1 MIFRIRVFDTSLKYE
16 WINQGTLLEY
26 LHHFKDSSY
35 ILSLI
40 RNPLSLVMV
49 DPSYQISLAQMDKTS
64 MT

>member
-1 MIFRIRVFDTSLKYE
+1 MIFRIGVFDTSLKYE
-16 WINQGTLLEY
+16 LINQGTLLEY

-40 RNPLSLVMV
+40 HNPLSLVMV